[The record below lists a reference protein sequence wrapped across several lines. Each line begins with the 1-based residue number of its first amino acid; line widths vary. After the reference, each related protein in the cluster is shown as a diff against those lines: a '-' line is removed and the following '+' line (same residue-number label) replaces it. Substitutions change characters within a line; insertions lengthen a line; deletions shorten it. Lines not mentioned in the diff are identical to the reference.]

1 VRVQRSPCQ
10 SGHARAQDDRALKI
24 ERNREYDP
32 FAPIYNRY
40 WGDEYRANVLPVLER
55 VLLSRIRPDASVL
68 DVCCGTGQLAE
79 TLRRGGYDMAGL
91 DASEAMIGFAR
102 ENAPSIPFVV
112 EDVRDFSIDRRFDAA
127 YSVFE
132 SLNHVP
138 NIDGLR
144 LAFACVRRHLAPGAP
159 FLFDLNREE
168 AFIQFW
174 NDTDA
179 IVFDDNVCVMVSSYN
194 EVTHVGTCEVTVFD
208 PDGDARDWRR
218 TDFRVRQTCH
228 EIGDVSGA
236 LADAGFRDITLHDAR
251 DLGMMGEVALARTF
265 FLALA

>member
-1 VRVQRSPCQ
+1 MRAERSSRQ

-40 WGDEYRANVLPVLER
+40 WGEEYRANVLPILER
-55 VLLSRIRPDASVL
+55 LVLSRIERNACIL

-79 TLRRGGYDMAGL
+79 VLRSRGYRMAGL
-91 DASEAMIGFAR
+91 DASEAMIDFAR
-102 ENAPSIPFVV
+102 ENAPGIPFVV
-112 EDVRDFSIDRRFDAA
+112 ADVREFSIDRRFDAA

-138 NIDGLR
+138 DIDGLR
-144 LAFACVRRHLAPGAP
+144 LALACVRRHLAPGAP
-159 FLFDLNREE
+159 FVFDLNREE
-168 AFIQFW
+168 AFVQFW

-179 IVFDDNVCVMVSSYN
+179 IVSDDNVCVMASSYN
-194 EVTHVGTCEVTVFD
+194 ESTHVGTCDVTVFD
-208 PDGDARDWRR
+208 LEGDTKGWRR
-218 TDFRVRQTCH
+218 TDFRVRQTFH
-228 EIGDVSGA
+228 DTGAVSAALGDV
-236 LADAGFRDITLHDAR
+236 GFHDVTLHDSR
-251 DLGMMGEVALARTF
+251 DLGMMGEIGFARTF

>member
-1 VRVQRSPCQ
+1 MLPI
-10 SGHARAQDDRALKI
+10 I
-24 ERNREYDP
+24 ERL
-32 FAPIYNRY
+32 
-40 WGDEYRANVLPVLER
+40 V
-55 VLLSRIRPDASVL
+55 LSRILPSASVL

-79 TLRRGGYDMAGL
+79 ILDRRDYQMIGL
-91 DASEAMIGFAR
+91 DASEAMIAFAR
-102 ENAPSIPFVV
+102 ENAPGIPFVV
-112 EDVRDFSIDRRFDAA
+112 ADVRDFSIDRRFDAA

-138 NIDGLR
+138 DIDGLR
-144 LAFACVRRHLAPGAP
+144 LAFNRIRGHLTPGAP

-179 IVFDDNVCVMVSSYN
+179 IVSDDNVCVMASSYN
-194 EVTHVGTCEVTVFD
+194 ESSQVGTCDVTVFD
-208 PDGDARDWRR
+208 IDEHAGGWRR

-228 EIGDVSGA
+228 KIADVSNA

-251 DLGMMGEVALARTF
+251 DLGMMSEIGFARTF